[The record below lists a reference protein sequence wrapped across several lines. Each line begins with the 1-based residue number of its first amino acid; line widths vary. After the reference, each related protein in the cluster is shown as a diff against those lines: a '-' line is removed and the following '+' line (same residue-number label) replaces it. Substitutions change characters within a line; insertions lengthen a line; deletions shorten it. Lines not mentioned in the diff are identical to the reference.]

1 MNVLLLVRA
10 QARESPAPDDVLR
23 GTLEHHTSYD
33 GFKEAIAI
41 SCRICQRLREVRLDD
56 DIGGDQMA
64 RFHIQ
69 CHWSI
74 PQTTEIRKSVLLS
87 FRHVAPEDDV
97 GGGLLF
103 DLVPVEPETGIFA
116 LMWTSLSTFR

>member
-10 QARESPAPDDVLR
+10 QAKESPAPNDVLR
-23 GTLEHHTSYD
+23 GTLEHHTSYE

-41 SCRICQRLREVRLDD
+41 SCRICQRLREFRLDD

-74 PQTTEIRKSVLLS
+74 PQTTEIRKLVSLS
-87 FRHVAPEDDV
+87 FRHVAPEVNV
-97 GGGLLF
+97 GFWGTF
-103 DLVPVEPETGIFA
+103 DLVPVAPETGIFA
-116 LMWTSLSTFR
+116 LMWTSLSTLR